1 VTAVTAPLPARR
13 TYPDEDH
20 ALRRVEVL
28 KKHGIWPA
36 VIRSEPVVLTY
47 DPDIEVK

>member
-1 VTAVTAPLPARR
+1 MTAPLPARR
-13 TYPDEDH
+13 SYTDEDH

-28 KKHGIWPA
+28 KKHGIWTGMTETPHGW
-36 VIRSEPVVLTY
+36 VLLY